1 MFWTRLHVYTL
12 IPEFIIFIG
21 LALFLS
27 IKLKD
32 KDEKTR
38 MLPLTICTI
47 ILLVL
52 EVFKQIVGIATGYD
66 TYWIPLHFCSLFL
79 YFHPLAC
86 FYKGKLKDVFKM
98 IASVVSSCL
107 FLFLLVYPNLI
118 YGDGAIRGF
127 WNFVTFKGGSFFD
140 FHTVVFHGIALFTFF
155 LFAFQELVNYDLKRD
170 IKWIVI
176 IYAIYCVVVG
186 TISQLIKTN
195 YNNFYHSN
203 APFLEDFRLK
213 MVDAMGYGGQIV
225 YVLMISIGTII
236 VPIIA
241 YFVIKGIKALY
252 HKIFG

>member
-1 MFWTRLHVYTL
+1 MDKFLDKDVKIRK
-12 IPEFIIFIG
+12 
-21 LALFLS
+21 FLS
-27 IKLKD
+27 IKLKN

-47 ILLVL
+47 LLLVL
-52 EVFKQIVGIATGYD
+52 EVIKQIMGIVTGYD

-86 FYKGKLKDVFKM
+86 FYKGKLQDVFKM
-98 IASVVSSCL
+98 IASVVSGCL

-118 YGDGAIRGF
+118 YGDGAIRGC
-127 WNFVTFKGGSFFD
+127 WNFITFKGGSFFD
-140 FHTVVFHGIALFTFF
+140 FHTVIFHGIALFTFF
-155 LFAFQELVNYDLKRD
+155 LFAFQELVKYDLKRD

-213 MVDAMGYGGQIV
+213 MVDAMGYGGQII
-225 YVLMISIGTII
+225 YVIMISIGTII

-241 YFVIKGIKALY
+241 YFVCKGVKALY
-252 HKIFG
+252 NKIVK